1 MIVKTI
7 ASGEFQSNFGN
18 VADIAKSGEPVTI
31 TQYGRPTLMLI
42 SYQEGTE
49 LLRLKATQRLRN
61 WFKERA
67 ETQPAEVESL
77 SLDEINDL
85 VHELRP

>member
-1 MIVKTI
+1 MNVKTV
-7 ASGEFQSNFGN
+7 ASGEFQSNFGGI
-18 VADIAKSGEPVTI
+18 ADIAKSGEPVTI

-42 SYQEGTE
+42 SYQEGAE
-49 LLRLKATQRLRN
+49 LLRLQATQRLRQ

-67 ETQPAEVESL
+67 ETQPAEAENL